1 MSTPMF
7 QTGRRKIAPTFGGFT
22 PAAGRGI
29 SLVSILC
36 LAAQILR
43 WPWLGRGGEKRGL
56 IFAPTHGYLGR
67 GTFCPSTCAK
77 IPKNATTHTLTP
89 SPTHSGIALHRGLS
103 ISVTHTLTH
112 SLTPRSVYRPT
123 LIVALR
129 PTVFALRSGGTYPG
143 TAAFGLT
150 SSETRTIGT
159 VPGVRPAKPAPY
171 FLEFPAFEKARGGRL
186 CRPL

>member
-1 MSTPMF
+1 MSTPSF
-7 QTGRRKIAPTFGGFT
+7 SNQTEKNF
-22 PAAGRGI
+22 PAFWWFYTTWDEEFFHRP
-29 SLVSILC
+29 ILC

>member
-1 MSTPMF
+1 MSSASFRTV
-7 QTGRRKIAPTFGGFT
+7 RRKIAPSFGGFT
-22 PAAGRGI
+22 STAGREI
-29 SLVSILC
+29 FTALFFVY
-36 LAAQILR
+36 AAQILR

>member
-1 MSTPMF
+1 ME
-7 QTGRRKIAPTFGGFT
+7 KNL
-22 PAAGRGI
+22 PAFWWIYTCLGRGDFYG
-29 SLVSILC
+29 SILC
-36 LAAQILR
+36 LAAQFLR